1 MKLLTENILT
11 DEGNFNGCRAYSE
24 YIGYFKHTTDNY
36 NMLLIRIHFS
46 NNYNSE
52 DLTISLFIKERGF
65 VTIASFNSIAGLLPM
80 PSHSYRSDK
89 FVEGMQYNITLIEEW
104 LNIVFD

>member
-24 YIGYFKHTTDNY
+24 YIGYFMHARDNY
-36 NMLLIRIHFS
+36 EEMLISIHFS
-46 NNYNSE
+46 NEFNSE
-52 DLTISLFIKERGF
+52 NLTISLFIKERGF

-80 PSHSYRSDK
+80 PKYEYRSDK
-89 FVEGMQYNITLIEEW
+89 FVEGMQYNITLIKEW